1 MAGVTFQ
8 EADMRSS
15 GKMVQEHD
23 IARLNAVVYN
33 VTEMA
38 P

>member
-1 MAGVTFQ
+1 MAGVIFQ
-8 EADMRSS
+8 EADMRP
-15 GKMVQEHD
+15 GKMVQGHD

-33 VTEMA
+33 ITAIA